1 MFQNEKAKEIL
12 NVLNAG
18 IANNDNQAA
27 VEAAEKLRG
36 LITLL
41 TVEQPQAVVEEV
53 QPEEAAPQT
62 DEAEEPQGV
71 GEGEG
76 HGQEGEGGEEEQAPT
91 GQTQVQTDA
100 EAMQEA
106 LF

>member
-18 IANNDNQAA
+18 IINNDNQAA
-27 VEAAEKLRG
+27 VEAAQKLEG
-36 LITLL
+36 LITMMA
-41 TVEQPQAVVEEV
+41 VEPQAVEEA

-62 DEAEEPQGV
+62 EAEEPQ

-76 HGQEGEGGEEEQAPT
+76 HGQEREGEEEQAPT
-91 GQTQVQTDA
+91 DQTQVQTDA

>member
-12 NVLNAG
+12 NVLNTG
-18 IANNDNQAA
+18 ITSNDNQAA
-27 VEAAEKLRG
+27 VEAAQKLEG
-36 LITLL
+36 LISMM
-41 TVEQPQAVVEEV
+41 TVEPQAVEEA

-62 DEAEEPQGV
+62 EAEEPQ
-71 GEGEG
+71 EGEG
-76 HGQEGEGGEEEQAPT
+76 HGQEREGEEEQAPT
-91 GQTQVQTDA
+91 DQTQVQTDA

>member
-12 NVLNAG
+12 NVLNTG
-18 IANNDNQAA
+18 ITNNDNQAA
-27 VEAAEKLRG
+27 VEAAQKLEG
-36 LITLL
+36 LISMM
-41 TVEQPQAVVEEV
+41 TVEPQAVEEA

-62 DEAEEPQGV
+62 EAEEPQ
-71 GEGEG
+71 EGEG
-76 HGQEGEGGEEEQAPT
+76 HGQEREGEGEEDQAPT
-91 GQTQVQTDA
+91 DQTQVQTDA